1 MNTTTNAETVKSL
14 VMAHGRA
21 AGRQRFARWLV
32 VPAALVT
39 AALAYGYQRAGSSA
53 SAVTYETAEVTRG
66 NLVATVSATGS
77 LQPTNEVEVGSE
89 LSGIVEAVYVEEND
103 HVEAGQVLAR
113 LDVSKL
119 TDQRNKS
126 AANLTSSKAK
136 LAQADATVIEATA
149 NLNRLRE
156 VLRLSGGKVPSAAEL
171 EAAEATLAR
180 AEADRASAQ
189 AAIVE
194 AEAAL
199 RSDETNLSK
208 ASIRSPI
215 DGIILSRQIEPGQTV
230 AASLQAPTL
239 FTVAEDL
246 TEMELE
252 VDVDEAS
259 VGRVEAG
266 QAASFTVD
274 AYPDRKYTAT
284 VSRVAY
290 GSETTNGVVTYP
302 TLLTLRNTDLTL
314 RPGMTATA
322 RIATAA
328 RQNAVLVPNAALRFT
343 PDTGS
348 AAAQSRSGLVAS
360 LMPRPPNREN
370 QAKVVTSSEAGAKE
384 VWIARDGAA
393 VSIPLTV
400 GVTDGRFS
408 EVTSGEVAPG
418 MQVIVESVAKS

>member
-1 MNTTTNAETVKSL
+1 MNAISNAETLKSL
-14 VMAHGRA
+14 LMAQGRA
-21 AGRQRFARWLV
+21 AGRRRAVRWLA
-32 VPAALVT
+32 VPAVLGA
-39 AALAYGYQRAGSSA
+39 AALIYGFQRSSPAGATVAYQ
-53 SAVTYETAEVTRG
+53 TAEVTRG
-66 NLVATVSATGS
+66 PLVASVSATGK

-103 HVEAGQVLAR
+103 RVKAGQMLAR

-126 AANLTSSKAK
+126 AANLTSVRAR
-136 LAQADATVIEATA
+136 LAQSEATVIEATA
-149 NLNRLRE
+149 SLTRLRE
-156 VLRLSGGKVPSAAEL
+156 VSRLSGGKVPSAIEL

-180 AEADRASAQ
+180 GEADRAAAQ
-189 AAIVE
+189 AAITE

-215 DGIILSRQIEPGQTV
+215 DGIVLSRTIEPGQTV

-246 TEMELE
+246 TKMELE

-259 VGRVEAG
+259 VGRVQAG
-266 QAASFTVD
+266 QAATFTVD

-284 VSRVAY
+284 VTRVAY

-302 TLLTLRNTDLTL
+302 TLLTLVNTDLTL

-322 RIATAA
+322 QIATAT
-328 RQNAVLVPNAALRFT
+328 RTDAVLVPNAALRFM
-343 PDTGS
+343 PDTT
-348 AAAQSRSGLVAS
+348 AAPQRGSGLVAS
-360 LMPRPPNREN
+360 LMPGPPGRGG
-370 QAKVVTSSEAGAKE
+370 QAKVVTSSEAGARQ
-384 VWIARDGAA
+384 VWMVKDGTP
-393 VSIPLTV
+393 VRVPVTV
-400 GVTDGRFS
+400 GVTDGRLT
-408 EVTSGEVAPG
+408 EVTSGEVTPG
-418 MQVIVESVAKS
+418 MRLIVEGVAQS